1 MKIYINGKFF
11 TKEEAKIS
19 IFDHGFLY
27 GDGVFEGIRIYNG
40 RVFKLK
46 EHIDRLYASAKAIML
61 NMPLSKEELI
71 RDTLLTCK
79 ENNLYDSGYIR
90 LVVSRGEGDLGLN
103 PYNCKKPNVI
113 IIAATIKLYP
123 EEFYEKGLKIVTVP
137 TRRNLPE
144 ALSPSIKSLN
154 YLNNVLAKI
163 EAINAGVEEALMI
176 NQEGYVSECTGDN
189 IFIVKNNVLITPPS
203 YMGILVGV
211 TRNSV
216 MEIAEKEG
224 IKVEERVMTR
234 YDIYTADESFLT
246 GSAAEIIPVVEIDR
260 RPIGDGKVGNIT
272 KKLIKLF
279 REYVKTHG
287 EVIPR

>member
-1 MKIYINGKFF
+1 
-11 TKEEAKIS
+11 
-19 IFDHGFLY
+19 
-27 GDGVFEGIRIYNG
+27 
-40 RVFKLK
+40 
-46 EHIDRLYASAKAIML
+46 
-61 NMPLSKEELI
+61 
-71 RDTLLTCK
+71 
-79 ENNLYDSGYIR
+79 
-90 LVVSRGEGDLGLN
+90 
-103 PYNCKKPNVI
+103 
-113 IIAATIKLYP
+113 
-123 EEFYEKGLKIVTVP
+123 
-137 TRRNLPE
+137 
-144 ALSPSIKSLN
+144 
-154 YLNNVLAKI
+154 
-163 EAINAGVEEALMI
+163 
-176 NQEGYVSECTGDN
+176 
-189 IFIVKNNVLITPPS
+189 
-203 YMGILVGV
+203 MGILVGV

>member
-46 EHIDRLYASAKAIML
+46 EHIDRLYDSAKAIML

-211 TRNSV
+211 TRKSYD
-216 MEIAEKEG
+216 
-224 IKVEERVMTR
+224 KVRH
-234 YDIYTADESFLT
+234 IYC
-246 GSAAEIIPVVEIDR
+246 
-260 RPIGDGKVGNIT
+260 
-272 KKLIKLF
+272 
-279 REYVKTHG
+279 
-287 EVIPR
+287 